1 MNLFS
6 LVVGR
11 IPSLKVKGFTLLSF
25 ELCSYSPGFLV
36 VFTIIT
42 LMKQTIISVLS
53 SSVQNVCWRVQD
65 CKICFLAARK
75 EINENIALIIPIPD
89 LFNASSKLNAYK

>member
-6 LVVGR
+6 LVLGS
-11 IPSLKVKGFTLLSF
+11 ISSLKVKGFRLLSF
-25 ELCSYSPGFLV
+25 ELRSFSPGFL

-42 LMKQTIISVLS
+42 LMKQTIMSVLS
-53 SSVQNVCWRVQD
+53 SSAQNVCWRVQD

-75 EINENIALIIPIPD
+75 EINENITLITPIPD

>member
-6 LVVGR
+6 LVFGR
-11 IPSLKVKGFTLLSF
+11 IYSLKVKGFRLLSP
-25 ELCSYSPGFLV
+25 ELCSLSPGFL

-42 LMKQTIISVLS
+42 LTKQIIICLLS
-53 SSVQNVCWRVQD
+53 SNVENGCWRVQD

-75 EINENIALIIPIPD
+75 EMNENIAPIIASPD
-89 LFNASSKLNAYK
+89 LFNAS